1 MILKTDKIVKK
12 FTDYNQHLNVASY
25 VRIFDKA
32 ADIMLDMFNMGELSA
47 KKEKKTTFVAE
58 MHTAY
63 FQEVKL
69 GDFVETHLTHIS
81 HDKKRIH
88 YRLSMFHKEKK
99 HLIAKHEVI
108 SLFVNLKN
116 RKVIEFDSDRL
127 EAMRKYINSNV
138 SKFDSSE
145 LVFSGKL
152 K

>member
-1 MILKTDKIVKK
+1 MILKTEKVVKK
-12 FTDYNQHLNVASY
+12 YTDYNEHLNVASY

-32 ADIMLDMFNMGELSA
+32 ADVMLDMFKMGEFSA

-63 FQEVKL
+63 YQEVKL
-69 GDFVETHLTHIS
+69 GDFVETQLTYIR

-88 YRLSMFHKEKK
+88 YRLSMFDKEKR
-99 HLIAKHEVI
+99 HLIAKNEVI

-116 RKVIEFDSDRL
+116 RRVIEFDAVRA
-127 EAMRKYINSNV
+127 EAMKKYIESNL
-138 SKFDSSE
+138 SNFDSSE
-145 LVFSGKL
+145 LIFSEKL

>member
-1 MILKTDKIVKK
+1 MILKTEKVVKK
-12 FTDYNQHLNVASY
+12 YTDYNEHLNVASY

-32 ADIMLDMFNMGELSA
+32 ADVMLDMFKMGEFSA

-63 FQEVKL
+63 YQEVKL
-69 GDFVETHLTHIS
+69 GDFVETQLTYIR

-88 YRLSMFHKEKK
+88 YRLSMFDKEKR
-99 HLIAKHEVI
+99 HLIAKNEVI

-116 RKVIEFDSDRL
+116 RRVIEFDAIRT
-127 EAMRKYINSNV
+127 EAMKKYIESNL
-138 SKFDSSE
+138 SNFDSSE
-145 LVFSGKL
+145 LIFSEKL

>member
-1 MILKTDKIVKK
+1 MILKTEKILKK
-12 FTDYNQHLNVASY
+12 FTDYNEHLNVAFY
-25 VRIFDKA
+25 VYIFDKA
-32 ADIMLDMFNMGELSA
+32 ADVMLDMFKMGELSA

-69 GDFVETHLTHIS
+69 GDFVETHLTYIN

-99 HLIAKHEVI
+99 HLIAKNEVI

-116 RKVIEFDSDRL
+116 RRVIEFDPDRA
-127 EAMRKYINSNV
+127 EAMKKYIETNLSN
-138 SKFDSSE
+138 FDSGELIFSE
-145 LVFSGKL
+145 KL
-152 K
+152 N